1 MHKISAI
8 FLLALCSESSW
19 AQEASMSNKKHE
31 LGINGSKIVGLLM
44 GAAPEMQPW
53 SIHYK
58 QQRDKYWLR
67 ASLRYESYP
76 DIYYFERFLRDSL
89 LVQRSVA
96 NNSRAAAAA
105 VGLEKR
111 KTLSRGWQFTYGADA
126 LYRYQYA
133 VGWSN
138 ETRYADFDT
147 IHDSFFGPR
156 YVPSS
161 ANFTSDELERN
172 EIRSNQFGIMFTAG
186 LLYNFNK
193 RLGLHMQMTL
203 AGWLSQNNFKKRNY
217 LTNEA
222 SNGTNWTWETQRL
235 PGFSEI
241 ALYYRF

>member
-1 MHKISAI
+1 MKKFLLLFCGLLSAI
-8 FLLALCSESSW
+8 AAS
-19 AQEASMSNKKHE
+19 AQSTNADSARFE
-31 LGINGSKIVGLLM
+31 LGLNFSKGVALLL
-44 GAAPEMQPW
+44 GADPRMQPL
-53 SIHYK
+53 SVHLKMK
-58 QQRDKYWLR
+58 QNDHWWRV
-67 ASLRYESYP
+67 SLRHESYP
-76 DIYYFERFLRDSL
+76 DMYYFERFLRDSL

-96 NNSRAAAAA
+96 NNSWATAAS

-111 KTLSRGWQFTYGADA
+111 RTLGRGWQFTYGADA
-126 LYRYQYA
+126 LYRYQYE

-147 IHDSFFGPR
+147 IHDSFFSPS

-172 EIRSNQFGIMFTAG
+172 EIRSNQFGVMFTAG

-193 RLGLHMQMTL
+193 RLGLHMQMAL
-203 AGWLSQNNFKKRNY
+203 AGWLSQNNFKNRNY
-217 LTNEA
+217 MTNEA
-222 SNGTNWTWETQRL
+222 SDGTNWSWETQRL

>member
-1 MHKISAI
+1 M
-8 FLLALCSESSW
+8 
-19 AQEASMSNKKHE
+19 
-31 LGINGSKIVGLLM
+31 LG
-44 GAAPEMQPW
+44 ADPRMQPL
-53 SIHYK
+53 SVHLKMK
-58 QQRDKYWLR
+58 QNDHWWRVALR
-67 ASLRYESYP
+67 HESYP
-76 DIYYFERFLRDSL
+76 DMYYFERFLRDSL

-96 NNSRAAAAA
+96 NNSWAAAAS

-111 KTLSRGWQFTYGADA
+111 KALGSDWQFTYGADA
-126 LYRYQYA
+126 LYRYQYE
-133 VGWSN
+133 VGWRN
-138 ETRYADFDT
+138 EIRYADFDT
-147 IHDSFFGPR
+147 IRDSFFSPG

-172 EIRSNQFGIMFTAG
+172 EIRSNQFGVMFTAG

-203 AGWLSQNNFKKRNY
+203 AGWLSQNNFKNRNY

-222 SNGTNWTWETQRL
+222 SDGTNWSWETQRL